1 MVTRILFNYPDYALT
16 ALDDQDKDLI
26 LRWRNSESIR
36 HFMYEIRPITPEE
49 HDQWFRRE
57 LNNEKSRHF
66 MFREKGR
73 PVGFVSFTNIN
84 DRDRRCAWAFNLSDE
99 REGLQKGLGA
109 VMEYFALEYVFEKMS
124 IEKLCCEVLD
134 FNTAVVRLHQRFG
147 FNKEGFLQKHIHR
160 DDGVFGVVVM
170 ALFRED
176 WMGIRGDIAKTLFST
191 D

>member
-1 MVTRILFNYPDYALT
+1 MVTRILFSYPDYSLT

-36 HFMYEIRPITPEE
+36 HYMYDTRMITPEQ
-49 HDQWFRRE
+49 HDKWFRKE

-66 MFREKGR
+66 IFREKGR
-73 PVGFVSFTNIN
+73 PVGFVSFTDIN
-84 DRDRRCAWAFNLSDE
+84 DRDRRCSWAFNLSDE
-99 REGLQKGLGA
+99 RESLQKGLGA
-109 VMEYFALEYVFEKMS
+109 VMEYFAIEHVFEKMS

-160 DDGVFGVVVM
+160 NDGVFGVVVM

-176 WMGIRGDIAKTLFST
+176 WIVMRGDIAKTLFSAS
-191 D
+191 

>member
-1 MVTRILFNYPDYALT
+1 MVTRILFSYPDYSLT

-36 HFMYEIRPITPEE
+36 HYMYDTRTITPEE

-66 MFREKGR
+66 IFREKGR
-73 PVGFVSFTNIN
+73 PVGFVSFTDIN
-84 DRDRRCAWAFNLSDE
+84 DRDRRCSWAFNLSDE
-99 REGLQKGLGA
+99 RESLQKGLGA
-109 VMEYFALEYVFEKMS
+109 VMEYFAIEHVFEKMS

-176 WMGIRGDIAKTLFST
+176 WIAMRGDIAKTLFSAS
-191 D
+191 